1 MVPSNLSK
9 PVPRNTWTTLLTTEI
24 PTVPNMP
31 EPKKLISK
39 VLKTSVKIPWNS
51 NMVALVLLLQNHIV
65 KALIMLVFLYFLV
78 ATKMLTQKW
87 QVTKMTVFDKCIQVN
102 NALIWDEDLQDWRQT
117 SMADKF
123 CKRPTAAEEKQF
135 NVGCKVPD
143 HDGPLAEGWEANSQ
157 WKENADRAMPGVA
170 DGEVSSDDF
179 GQWTD
184 FVNCMKGKYTTSGF
198 ILLLPVD
205 QNSVKSQPP
214 TNI

>member
-1 MVPSNLSK
+1 
-9 PVPRNTWTTLLTTEI
+9 
-24 PTVPNMP
+24 
-31 EPKKLISK
+31 
-39 VLKTSVKIPWNS
+39 
-51 NMVALVLLLQNHIV
+51 
-65 KALIMLVFLYFLV
+65 
-78 ATKMLTQKW
+78 
-87 QVTKMTVFDKCIQVN
+87 MTVFDKCIQVN

-205 QNSVKSQPP
+205 QNWVKSQPP